1 MSTSKY
7 SYEFKKKCV
16 ELYRQNLELPTP
28 NNVSKRSFSI
38 LYCFSRVYQ
47 KLKGLRYL
55 NHIPNIS
62 IGIPRKN
69 FA

>member
-1 MSTSKY
+1 MSTSQY

-38 LYCFSRVYQ
+38 LYCFGRV
-47 KLKGLRYL
+47 
-55 NHIPNIS
+55 
-62 IGIPRKN
+62 
-69 FA
+69 